1 MQIKASLQRLQAI
14 VEGQDVAN
22 LVLLLKELVPDYNP
36 GTELL
41 KTALSIKPYNAGP
54 EKIPVRREQTE
65 TPDAAKLTPLCA
77 NMSETGSP
85 STITVGRG
93 KKSHFDK
100 HEQDKLFFRCVGSF
114 GA

>member
-54 EKIPVRREQTE
+54 AKSQIPGGQAESV
-65 TPDAAKLTPLCA
+65 PAANFAQATRA
-77 NMSETGSP
+77 N
-85 STITVGRG
+85 
-93 KKSHFDK
+93 
-100 HEQDKLFFRCVGSF
+100 
-114 GA
+114 